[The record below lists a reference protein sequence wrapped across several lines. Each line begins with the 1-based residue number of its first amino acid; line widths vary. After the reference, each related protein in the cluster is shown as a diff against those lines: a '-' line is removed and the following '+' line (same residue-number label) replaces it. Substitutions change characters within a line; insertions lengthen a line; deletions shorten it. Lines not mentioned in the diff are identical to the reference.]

1 LGCVFR
7 CQAVTSFAVIPFFEG
22 WYSADVSETS
32 HLRALYSEILRVID
46 HCIVVQQRLSPRCTA
61 SHEQSKTSA
70 INLCHYLG
78 LRQLDLRKLQVQLGQ
93 LGLSSLGRSEGHV
106 LSTLQKVAHRIADT
120 ISVQDPHGAALRPL
134 PTVLEAPS
142 FDVAEQLLHQH
153 TQQLLGNHPSDRHVL
168 VMVTCPSAQDVT
180 QEWAQSI
187 LRAGMNCARINCSVG
202 TPADWIHIAET
213 LRTASRETGLA
224 CRILFD
230 LPGPKIRL
238 RALTEGPAVLHFR
251 RHKNERGETIGPCQV
266 QLGGS
271 HPGAIPIPSEWV
283 RKLAVADE
291 IRFRDTTKRKRTLKV
306 VQLLSDH
313 VLAECAQSFYLQ
325 SNTPIKWFRKNK
337 KQAKARCGAVAAKPF
352 SVDLQIGDRVLLI
365 EGNTAPAQVTGAK
378 AVFGISLPD
387 LLASVSVHDR
397 VVFDDGKL
405 NGFVVEKIPSGVVV
419 QVAQTQAETVALK
432 DKKGVNF
439 PDSLLPVR
447 FVTPQDIQDLDAVI
461 NLADLIAFSFVRTA
475 ADVKEAIQMIH
486 IRRKDLGIIIKLET
500 QQGFREL
507 PDLLLELLTHSPVG
521 LMIAR
526 GDLAVECGFERLAEL
541 QEELLWL
548 CEACHLPVIW
558 ATQVLENLTQTGI
571 PTRAEITDAAMAMRA
586 ECVML
591 NRGPHIRDA
600 VAALV
605 NIIKKMEHHQYKKRQ
620 LFRPLHV
627 ADGQSAPHELVLA
640 GSSHVP

>member
-1 LGCVFR
+1 
-7 CQAVTSFAVIPFFEG
+7 
-22 WYSADVSETS
+22 
-32 HLRALYSEILRVID
+32 
-46 HCIVVQQRLSPRCTA
+46 
-61 SHEQSKTSA
+61 
-70 INLCHYLG
+70 
-78 LRQLDLRKLQVQLGQ
+78 
-93 LGLSSLGRSEGHV
+93 
-106 LSTLQKVAHRIADT
+106 
-120 ISVQDPHGAALRPL
+120 
-134 PTVLEAPS
+134 
-142 FDVAEQLLHQH
+142 
-153 TQQLLGNHPSDRHVL
+153 
-168 VMVTCPSAQDVT
+168 
-180 QEWAQSI
+180 
-187 LRAGMNCARINCSVG
+187 
-202 TPADWIHIAET
+202 ET

-251 RHKNERGETIGPCQV
+251 RHKNERGETVGPCHV